1 MAVFARVVVRE
12 ELGRQSWRWR
22 AIALAERPAMAV
34 ERRGA
39 VVEVGCGGLPSPL
52 EGGRGVGGGVASAVC
67 EVLFLRLLPL
77 S

>member
-1 MAVFARVVVRE
+1 
-12 ELGRQSWRWR
+12 
-22 AIALAERPAMAV
+22 MAV
-34 ERRGA
+34 EGRGV

-52 EGGRGVGGGVASAVC
+52 EGGRGIGGGVAGVVG